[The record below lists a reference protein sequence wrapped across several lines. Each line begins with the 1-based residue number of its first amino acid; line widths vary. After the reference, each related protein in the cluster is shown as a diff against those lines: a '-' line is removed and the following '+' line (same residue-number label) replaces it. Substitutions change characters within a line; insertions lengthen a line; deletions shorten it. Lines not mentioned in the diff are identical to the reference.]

1 MDQDKIIIGDVDM
14 PKIVEIEGIGP
25 TFAKK
30 LSDVGVS
37 TVEELLEKGASEK
50 GRLELSKKTG
60 IQVSFILK
68 WVNRADL
75 FRIKGIGEQYSDLL
89 EVAGV
94 DTVVELS
101 RRNAENL
108 HAKLEEINTAKN
120 LVNKLPSLNQVSA
133 WIEAAKTLPRVVN
146 Y

>member
-1 MDQDKIIIGDVDM
+1 M

-50 GRLELSKKTG
+50 GRLELSKKTE
-60 IQVSFILK
+60 IQESFILK

-108 HAKLEEINTAKN
+108 HAKLEEINAAKS
-120 LVNKLPSLNQVSA
+120 LVNKLPSVNQVSA

>member
-1 MDQDKIIIGDVDM
+1 M
-14 PKIVEIEGIGP
+14 PRIVEIEGIGP

-50 GRLELSKKTG
+50 GRLELSKKTE
-60 IQVSFILK
+60 IQESFILK

-101 RRNAENL
+101 TRNATNL
-108 HAKLEEINTAKN
+108 HAKLEEINAAKS
-120 LVNKLPSLNQVSA
+120 LVNKLPSVNQVSA